1 MDRYRTQRSL
11 ACGSMQTHGTPAL
24 ESLLRAGGAER
35 LRPRTHGAGRR
46 DLHGMAFL
54 RFPANSAGT
63 TEGREPN
70 QSQMS
75 AGDYAGTRT
84 RWESTRPQYL
94 KGSSRPSQVSVSPPR
109 SRDPK
114 SPASVE
120 FRHHIYPTEKQ
131 LCLSR
136 RCNGLVQSTS
146 SFASTLEQSGHSFL
160 SRSVRGGHC
169 HLRPAEYFQHRPR
182 STVHLTRVCECG
194 TQQGHPIQHGRERE
208 SPRQYFCRTFVA
220 IGKI

>member
-35 LRPRTHGAGRR
+35 LRP
-46 DLHGMAFL
+46 
-54 RFPANSAGT
+54 
-63 TEGREPN
+63 
-70 QSQMS
+70 Q
-75 AGDYAGTRT
+75 
-84 RWESTRPQYL
+84 
-94 KGSSRPSQVSVSPPR
+94 
-109 SRDPK
+109 

-120 FRHHIYPTEKQ
+120 FIRHIYPTEKR